1 MAMKKGTN
9 ESEVLKGTKGND
21 ILLGRGGED
30 TLIGSAGNDRLD
42 GGDGADELV
51 GGKGNDLLLPGR
63 GGADA
68 IDGGDGVDTV
78 SYANFVPSGNV
89 GVHIQLNADST
100 VTNDDAA
107 GDGFLNVERFVGTSV
122 ADTFIF
128 YRHDVSAG
136 YYVNGGGGDD
146 QLRVEGGV
154 MRGGAGIDALL
165 GDSKDMYVDT
175 FWLEL
180 NKGGDEIGGFT
191 DGQDIIR
198 ISGKEFG
205 IGTLLNSDE
214 LYTQGNSDATGTN
227 AQFIY
232 RTGANQ
238 LYFDAD
244 GTGDAE
250 AIMIADFGSN
260 GPTKLTVEDFEI
272 V

>member
-1 MAMKKGTN
+1 MATKKGTN
-9 ESEVLKGTKGND
+9 KGELVKGTKADD
-21 ILLGRGGED
+21 ILLGRGGDD
-30 TLIGSAGNDRLD
+30 TLSGGNGNDRLD

-51 GGKGNDLLLPGR
+51 GGKGNDLLLPGK

-68 IDGGDGVDTV
+68 IDGGAGVDTV
-78 SYANFVPSGNV
+78 SYANFAPSGNI

-100 VTNDDAA
+100 VTDNHAA
-107 GDGFLNVERFVGTSV
+107 GDGYLNVERFVGTSV
-122 ADTFIF
+122 ADSFFF
-128 YRHDVSAG
+128 YRHDVPQG

-154 MRGGAGIDALL
+154 MRGGVGIDSLL

-191 DGQDIIR
+191 DGQDLIR

-214 LYTQGNSDATGTN
+214 LYTQSNSDATGTN

-244 GTGDAE
+244 GTGDGA
-250 AIMIADFGSN
+250 AVMIADFGSN
-260 GPTKLTVEDFEI
+260 GPMKLTVEDFEI